1 MNQADITVHD
11 RPVVDAALTESERTG
26 GPAAALE
33 LPDGSIVTGKTSDL
47 LGACSA
53 LLLNALK
60 ELAGIGHEIKIIS
73 PQAIEP
79 IQSLKTKYLGSKN
92 PRLHSDETLIALSIS
107 AANNPEARLALEQ
120 IANLKGCQ
128 AHTSVMLSSVDI
140 QSFRKLGIELTCE
153 PKFEKEKKYM

>member
-1 MNQADITVHD
+1 M
-11 RPVVDAALTESERTG
+11 EEKTG
-26 GPAAALE
+26 APAAALE
-33 LPDGSIVTGKTSDL
+33 LPDGKIVWGKTSEL
-47 LGACSA
+47 LGASSA

-60 ELAGIGHEIKIIS
+60 ELAGIDHKHHVIS
-73 PQAIEP
+73 PDALRP
-79 IQSLKTKYLGSKN
+79 IQELKTKYLGSKN

-107 AANNPEARLALEQ
+107 AANNPEARLALEE

-140 QSFRKLGIELTCE
+140 QAFRKLGIELTCE